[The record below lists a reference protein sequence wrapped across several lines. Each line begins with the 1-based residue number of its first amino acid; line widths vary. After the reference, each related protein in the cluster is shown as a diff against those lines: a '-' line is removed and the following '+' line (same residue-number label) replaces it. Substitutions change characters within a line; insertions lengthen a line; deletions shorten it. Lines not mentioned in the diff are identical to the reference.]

1 MSTTEEQG
9 QVLSVAREPNGEANE
24 GGNRGATLAGDPVGA
39 GNLEKIRTILFG
51 SQMRDYEKRFMR
63 LEERLLKVST
73 DLREETRRSLDAL
86 EAYVKRELE
95 TLTDR
100 IKGEQDERTGSLNDL
115 SRELRDTGYALE
127 KKIAQLDE
135 QANKVQ
141 RDLHQQLL
149 EQSKGLSEE
158 IRQKYEE
165 ISAVLERSL
174 QELRVDKTDRSTLA
188 ALFTEVAL
196 RLNNEFQLPDE

>member
-1 MSTTEEQG
+1 MSTIEEQE

-24 GGNRGATLAGDPVGA
+24 GGNRGATLAGDPAGA

-51 SQMRDYEKRFMR
+51 SQMRDYEKRFTR
-63 LEERLLKVST
+63 LEERVLKVST
-73 DLREETRRSLDAL
+73 DLREEMRRSLDAL

-100 IKGEQDERTGSLNDL
+100 LKGEQDERKVSLDDL
-115 SRELRDTGYALE
+115 SRELRDTGHTLE
-127 KKIAQLDE
+127 KKIAQVDE
-135 QANKVQ
+135 QASKIQ
-141 RDLHQQLL
+141 RDLRQQLL
-149 EQSKGLSEE
+149 EQSRVLSED
-158 IRQKYEE
+158 IRQKHEE
-165 ISAVLERSL
+165 IAAGLERAL

-196 RLNNEFQLPDE
+196 RLNNEFQIPDE